1 MTIRE
6 FTEAFGELCDAL
18 VVFELEMNHEPTLE
32 ARNVMFHRDRLLDCL
47 EAWHQARE
55 SASDH
60 AG

>member
-6 FTEAFGELCDAL
+6 FTEAFNELCEAMN
-18 VVFELEMNHEPTLE
+18 VFVEKMHCEPTLE

-55 SASDH
+55 AASDH